1 MINLKECLPLVMCV
15 KIALSIVSN
24 VCEVLHTFSGVSPI
38 EITSFGS
45 FVVSYLFD
53 SIAIISSTIL
63 PEVKLS
69 LPDI

>member
-1 MINLKECLPLVMCV
+1 MINFKECLPLVMFS
-15 KIALSIVSN
+15 KISLSIVSN
-24 VCEVLHTFSGVSPI
+24 VFAVLDTFPGVSPTGL
-38 EITSFGS
+38 TSFGS
-45 FVVSYLFD
+45 FAVSYLFD